1 MRRRSTDGCPAC
13 DLAVTVGE
21 MLVPVVLPWMKQ
33 SRERAGFRVQSGKIR
48 SFAQIAV
55 MTGERKIV
63 GSIGTPMLSREDV
76 LDVENERLTLLWQGA
91 ILAVIVRA
99 AADELAEGSVHQ
111 PALAWV
117 RTRRAL
123 DCRIPMRVLA

>member
-1 MRRRSTDGCPAC
+1 MRRRSTDGCPAR
-13 DLAVTVGE
+13 DLAVIVGE
-21 MLVPVVLPWMKQ
+21 MLVPVVQPRMKHA
-33 SRERAGFRVQSGKIR
+33 REHPGFWVQSGKVC

-55 MTGERKIV
+55 VTGERKIS
-63 GSIGTPMLSREDV
+63 GSIGAPMLSREDV

-91 ILAVIVRA
+91 ILAVIVRT

-117 RTRRAL
+117 STRRAL